1 MNSITLSVNG
11 KLATFNVASHSD
23 LLQIVESRIRARLIY
38 VLRPTDV
45 DEIQRS
51 ADFPSGTDFILLTYD
66 TFSDVTSKQTEGVTS
81 KQTEGVTSKQ
91 TEGVTSKQT
100 EGVTSKQNDATSKL
114 SLPSGGELVRPKAPK
129 FIPERKIPSQ
139 FKYRKKK
146 LRPGEKSFNDEVYS
160 FTCRIA
166 TDHLNLM
173 FHNEGSRLQKS
184 QAELVEYLFG
194 ILESNFKISN
204 QFDFDGPRTTSTLMD
219 EDAEKLADRAAA
231 YALAGWDPFYFS
243 KKEMA
248 GRIGGKISRP
258 IRKVTSRDL
267 ARTAEMTA
275 VQAARA
281 LGVDKRTI
289 QRRRAEATKN
299 RPRFE

>member
-66 TFSDVTSKQTEGVTS
+66 TFSD
-81 KQTEGVTSKQ
+81 VTSKQ